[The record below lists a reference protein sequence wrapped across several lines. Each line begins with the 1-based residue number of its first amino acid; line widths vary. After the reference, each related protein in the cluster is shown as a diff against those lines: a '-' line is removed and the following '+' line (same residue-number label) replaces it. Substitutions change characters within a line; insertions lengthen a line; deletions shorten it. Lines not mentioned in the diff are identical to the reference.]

1 MLPSGSVSVFLIPNS
16 YANHHTN
23 VQRSTSIDIIY
34 TVESHSAFRKKET
47 LPLVTIWMGLEA
59 ILLSELSQTQKDRY
73 CMISLKRGILKSQTH
88 RGKE

>member
-16 YANHHTN
+16 YANHHPN
-23 VQRSTSIDIIY
+23 VQRSTSRDIIY
-34 TVESHSAFRKKET
+34 TVESHSAFQKET

-59 ILLSELSQTQKDRY
+59 ILLSELSQTQKDRC
-73 CMISLKRGILKSQTH
+73 CMISLKRGILKRQTH

>member
-34 TVESHSAFRKKET
+34 TVETHSAFQKKET

-59 ILLSELSQTQKDRY
+59 ILLSELSQSQKDRY
-73 CMISLKRGILKSQTH
+73 
-88 RGKE
+88 